1 MSASCPYGASEC
13 PKIAELETRLDRSE
27 DKIGSIYNMCIA
39 LLTGVVVEVA
49 AICLTVI
56 F

>member
-1 MSASCPYGASEC
+1 MSSSCPYGANDC
-13 PKIAELETRLDRSE
+13 PKIADLESRLNRSE

-39 LLTGVVVEVA
+39 LLTGVVVEVV

-56 F
+56 L